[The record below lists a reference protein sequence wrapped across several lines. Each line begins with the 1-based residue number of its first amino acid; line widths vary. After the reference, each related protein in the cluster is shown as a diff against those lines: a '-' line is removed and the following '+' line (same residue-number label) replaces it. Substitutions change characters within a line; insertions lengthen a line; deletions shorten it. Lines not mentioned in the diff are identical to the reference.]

1 MWDDA
6 ELWAW
11 LNRAADAYQADK
23 TCLWAR
29 VHQCQHELDEAG
41 YRTTSPPEHEADDGG
56 PVAAEPKVHFGR
68 GQTSIDWRQ
77 RMVAIPT

>member
-1 MWDDA
+1 MNKNRTRSR
-6 ELWAW
+6 LGSK
-11 LNRAADAYQADK
+11 LNAATGTASLRASY
-23 TCLWAR
+23 
-29 VHQCQHELDEAG
+29 V
-41 YRTTSPPEHEADDGG
+41 GG

>member
-1 MWDDA
+1 MDKARIGARVSELA
-6 ELWAW
+6 ELIGLGA
-11 LNRAADAYQADK
+11 
-23 TCLWAR
+23 T
-29 VHQCQHELDEAG
+29 LDRQPG
-41 YRTTSPPEHEADDGG
+41 QLSGGQQGG